1 MGSQELLWSLSCLLW
16 SAHCQQT
23 ILQLARNSH
32 QLTRQSVWAG
42 DDPGGAE
49 AYLSKALNPGGGAL
63 PARVMFGIRPPG
75 PL

>member
-42 DDPGGAE
+42 DDPGGAFWGVRSRGVLE
-49 AYLSKALNPGGGAL
+49 QGSQAKTQGAVRYPGG
-63 PARVMFGIRPPG
+63 
-75 PL
+75 